1 MSYRFRNILFFSFV
15 GVFIILTTIFS
26 LYASGYR
33 LSVDSFLKGQM
44 PVQKTGILILDSTPK
59 GAKVV
64 LERQFRGL
72 FFDNNV
78 LKNKVIKTPYK
89 IKNLLPGEYLLRL
102 EMDGYW
108 TFEQKINI
116 YPGQSTYLEDIVLFQ
131 KNLPALFYPSASQKI
146 SLDPN
151 YQKVLLENDKT
162 LVDLED
168 EQTDKLMDQVTSAEF
183 IGAQKMLLNGGIIFD
198 YSKKKY
204 IDWPE
209 NVKAIYSKV
218 KVRNKDLYYIKDDR
232 ELKMSGLS
240 KEEPKTIFSRSKIID
255 FEFYNNFYYLVEKNE
270 NVYSLKAYYYK
281 NQELYREFILPASD
295 SYEILP
301 LTGSSPFVYIYNK
314 DWNNIYVINLS
325 SRLNS
330 VWATIEGVKGFNFID
345 NNSLVYFTDFEIF
358 TFNSVLA
365 DKSLVTRLENKIT
378 SVVWHPNN
386 YIIYSTQNSLT
397 VFDLKYEKNSV
408 NLVALDAISN
418 LVLDRLGG
426 VLYFSGKIGSQEG
439 LFKLL
444 IK

>member
-15 GVFIILTTIFS
+15 GVFLILTTIFS

-33 LSVDSFLKGQM
+33 LSVDSLLKGQV
-44 PVQKTGILILDSTPK
+44 PVQKTGILVLDSTPK

-89 IKNLLPGEYLLRL
+89 IKNLLPGEYILRL
-102 EMDGYW
+102 EADGYW

-131 KNLPALFYPSASQKI
+131 KNLPALFYPSTFQKI
-146 SLDPN
+146 SLDPDH
-151 YQKVLLENDKT
+151 QKVLLENDKA
-162 LVDLED
+162 LIDLDD
-168 EQTDKLMDQVTSAEF
+168 EKADRLMDQISSAEF
-183 IGAQKMLLNGGIIFD
+183 IGNQKMLFNSGIIFD

-209 NVKAIYSKV
+209 TAKAVYSKV
-218 KVRNKDLYYIKDDR
+218 KIRNKDLYYIKDGK
-232 ELKMSGLS
+232 ELKMFDFS
-240 KEEPKTIFSRSKIID
+240 KDDSTTVFSRTSVID
-255 FEFYNNFYYLVEKNE
+255 YEFYNNFYYLIEKNDSA
-270 NVYSLKAYYYK
+270 YSLKAYYYK
-281 NQELYREFILPASD
+281 NQELYREFVLPASEA
-295 SYEILP
+295 YEILP
-301 LTGSSPFVYIYNK
+301 LSGSSPFVYIYNK
-314 DWNNIYVINLS
+314 DWNTIYVVNLS

-330 VWATIEGVKGFNFID
+330 VWATIDGVKGFNFID

-365 DKSLVTRLENKIT
+365 EKSLVTRLENKIT
-378 SVVWHPNN
+378 SVVWHPKN

-397 VFDLKYEKNSV
+397 IFDLKYEKNSV
-408 NLVALDAISN
+408 NLVSLDAISN